1 MRRIR
6 ILVVDDEPAILKFL
20 RANLEINHFETL
32 AASNGEEAI
41 KIVEREAP
49 DLLVLDIMMPT
60 LDGFETCRRLREWS
74 QVPII
79 MLSARGDEDD
89 KVKCLE
95 LGADDYITKPFGVGE
110 LTARVKAVLRRTETR
125 STPETEPTLSC
136 SNLEINF
143 VERKV
148 VARGRKVKLTPTE
161 YDLLRELA
169 LNAEKVLTYSQLLN
183 RVWGSE
189 YAQEREYLHV
199 FTSRLR
205 AKIET
210 DPANPTYIITV
221 PGIGYKFQC
230 KG

>member
-6 ILVVDDEPAILKFL
+6 ILIVDDEPAILKFL
-20 RANLEINHFETL
+20 RANLEIHHFETM
-32 AASNGEEAI
+32 AASNGAEAL
-41 KIVEREAP
+41 KIVEKEAP
-49 DLLVLDIMMPT
+49 DLMLLDIMMPT
-60 LDGFETCRRLREWS
+60 MDGFETCRRVREWS

-110 LTARVKAVLRRTETR
+110 LTARVKAVLRRTSAASSSEN
-125 STPETEPTLSC
+125 EPTFNCDGLQ
-136 SNLEINF
+136 INYA
-143 VERKV
+143 ERKV
-148 VARGRKVKLTPTE
+148 SVNGIAIKMTPTE

-169 LNAEKVLTYSQLLN
+169 LNAEKVLTYAQLLN

-205 AKIET
+205 SKIEP
-210 DPANPTYIITV
+210 DPTNPTYIITV
-221 PGIGYKFQC
+221 PGIGYKFQA
-230 KG
+230 KS

>member
-6 ILVVDDEPAILKFL
+6 ILVVDDEPSILKFL

-32 AASNGEEAI
+32 AARNGEEAL

-60 LDGFETCRRLREWS
+60 MDGFETCRRIREWS

-110 LTARVKAVLRRTETR
+110 LTARVKAVLRRTAAR
-125 STPETEPTLSC
+125 STPETEPTLAC
-136 SNLEINF
+136 DNLEINF

-148 VARGRKVKLTPTE
+148 VAHGSKVKLTPTE

-230 KG
+230 RE

>member
-32 AASNGEEAI
+32 AAHNGEEAL

-60 LDGFETCRRLREWS
+60 LDGFETCRRIREWS

-136 SNLEINF
+136 SNLESILWK
-143 VERKV
+143 ERWWP
-148 VARGRKVKLTPTE
+148 AG
-161 YDLLRELA
+161 
-169 LNAEKVLTYSQLLN
+169 
-183 RVWGSE
+183 
-189 YAQEREYLHV
+189 ER
-199 FTSRLR
+199 S
-205 AKIET
+205 
-210 DPANPTYIITV
+210 N
-221 PGIGYKFQC
+221 
-230 KG
+230 

>member
-1 MRRIR
+1 M
-6 ILVVDDEPAILKFL
+6 
-20 RANLEINHFETL
+20 
-32 AASNGEEAI
+32 
-41 KIVEREAP
+41 
-49 DLLVLDIMMPT
+49 
-60 LDGFETCRRLREWS
+60 
-74 QVPII
+74 
-79 MLSARGDEDD
+79 
-89 KVKCLE
+89 
-95 LGADDYITKPFGVGE
+95 
-110 LTARVKAVLRRTETR
+110 
-125 STPETEPTLSC
+125 
-136 SNLEINF
+136 
-143 VERKV
+143 ERKV

-210 DPANPTYIITV
+210 DPANPTYIIPV